1 MKDSATS
8 PRYARSSAA
17 FERAR
22 KLMPGGVNSP
32 VRAYKAVGRDPIV
45 AASGA
50 GALVTDVDGNSYID
64 YVGSYGPL
72 ILGHAP
78 ESIVVAVTKAA
89 AHGTSFGMPTEAES
103 NLAKLVIDAVPSVE
117 LVRFVNSGTEATMSA
132 IRLARAATQRP
143 IIIKCTGC
151 YHGHSDGLLVQ
162 AGSGATTLGVPSSPG
177 VPEQITANT
186 LLVPFNDLAAVEA
199 AFKQHGGKIAGMIVE
214 PIAGNMGC
222 VPPQPGYLQ
231 GLRDLCTKHQAIL
244 IFDEV
249 MTGFRVHYGC
259 AQALYNVMP
268 DLTCLGKVVGGGL
281 PCAAYGGREDLM
293 RQMAP
298 DGPVYQAGTLSGNP
312 LAMAAG
318 IAMLEALRDGSIHK
332 TINQRSDELVAGLK
346 TLAAQAK
353 VPVYITQVASMITV
367 FFCQKPIHNYADALK
382 CDTKAFSVFF
392 NTLLDRGVMLPP
404 SQWETW
410 FVSAAHD
417 PSCIQKTLDAAG
429 AAFAAVA
436 KL

>member
-1 MKDSATS
+1 
-8 PRYARSSAA
+8 
-17 FERAR
+17 
-22 KLMPGGVNSP
+22 
-32 VRAYKAVGRDPIV
+32 
-45 AASGA
+45 
-50 GALVTDVDGNSYID
+50 
-64 YVGSYGPL
+64 
-72 ILGHAP
+72 
-78 ESIVVAVTKAA
+78 
-89 AHGTSFGMPTEAES
+89 
-103 NLAKLVIDAVPSVE
+103 VE

-353 VPVYITQVASMITV
+353 VPVYITQVASI
-367 FFCQKPIHNYADALK
+367 K